1 MPGSFAFRS
10 IVATSRTAL
19 TERPPSAHFTA
30 ASMGSTPAPRRQP
43 MPIVMGF
50 SASVAVVTTATEAL
64 KPMTIGIGCRRG
76 AGVEPIDA
84 AVKCALGGRSVNAV
98 REVATIDLK
107 ANEPGIQAFCARYA
121 LPLRVFTHAQIA
133 A

>member
-50 SASVAVVTTATEAL
+50 SASVAVVTTGAAPVICAKRL
-64 KPMTIGIGCRRG
+64 ARRFIEHDDG
-76 AGVEPIDA
+76 RVTVLVARQ
-84 AVKCALGGRSVNAV
+84 AVKQAHRDASGHHEHPLLVHVKYGAKPLAL
-98 REVATIDLK
+98 
-107 ANEPGIQAFCARYA
+107 
-121 LPLRVFTHAQIA
+121 
-133 A
+133 

>member
-50 SASVAVVTTATEAL
+50 SAPVAVVTTRAAL
-64 KPMTIGIGCRRG
+64 VIRQQRYRVARRIIDH
-76 AGVEPIDA
+76 GVGRVTVLVA
-84 AVKCALGGRSVNAV
+84 RQAVK
-98 REVATIDLK
+98 
-107 ANEPGIQAFCARYA
+107 QAHRDASGQHEH
-121 LPLRVFTHAQIA
+121 P
-133 A
+133 

>member
-50 SASVAVVTTATEAL
+50 SAHDDGRVTVLVA
-64 KPMTIGIGCRRG
+64 RQ
-76 AGVEPIDA
+76 
-84 AVKCALGGRSVNAV
+84 AVKQAHRDASGHHEHPLLVHVKYGAKPLALRPAV
-98 REVATIDLK
+98 
-107 ANEPGIQAFCARYA
+107 
-121 LPLRVFTHAQIA
+121 
-133 A
+133 

>member
-50 SASVAVVTTATEAL
+50 SASVAVVTTGAAL
-64 KPMTIGIGCRRG
+64 VSRQQRYRVARRFIEHDDG
-76 AGVEPIDA
+76 RVTVLVARQ
-84 AVKCALGGRSVNAV
+84 AVK
-98 REVATIDLK
+98 
-107 ANEPGIQAFCARYA
+107 QAHRDASGHHEH
-121 LPLRVFTHAQIA
+121 PLL
-133 A
+133 